1 MEDNNI
7 LFMLVRLYKH
17 TKSMRKYQRNVK
29 DMGTNYDKTMAK
41 KFEQQVDI
49 EIRSIDY
56 YLNGNKS
63 PSTPPPN

>member
-1 MEDNNI
+1 MEHNN
-7 LFMLVRLYKH
+7 LHFMLTPLYTH

-49 EIRSIDY
+49 DISSIDY
-56 YLNGNKS
+56 YLRGNI
-63 PSTPPPN
+63 TPPAPPH

>member
-7 LFMLVRLYKH
+7 LFMLARLYKH

-49 EIRSIDY
+49 DISSIDF
-56 YLNGNKS
+56 YLQGNI
-63 PSTPPPN
+63 TPPAPPPS

>member
-1 MEDNNI
+1 MKDDN
-7 LFMLVRLYKH
+7 LHFMLARLFQH

-49 EIRSIDY
+49 DISSIDF
-56 YLNGNKS
+56 YLQGNI
-63 PSTPPPN
+63 TPPAPHPS